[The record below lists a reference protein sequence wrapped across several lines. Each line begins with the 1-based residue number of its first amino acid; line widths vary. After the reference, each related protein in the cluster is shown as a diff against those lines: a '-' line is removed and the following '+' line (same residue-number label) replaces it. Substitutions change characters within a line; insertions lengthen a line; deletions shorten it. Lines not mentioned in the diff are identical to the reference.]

1 MTITVLLIV
10 RWSELTRKI
19 ELWVEI
25 QELND
30 AGDYAPVEVLPRTD
44 IQTGGVYQLRQ
55 GQQRRVL
62 VEVRPVHNS
71 GTLPIICQ
79 SIISIAVG
87 SVCKRYAVIF
97 QVITF
102 SSSYHLL
109 ES

>member
-1 MTITVLLIV
+1 M
-10 RWSELTRKI
+10 
-19 ELWVEI
+19 WVEI

-30 AGDYAPVEVLPRTD
+30 AGDYSPVEVIPRAD

-79 SIISIAVG
+79 SIINIAVG
-87 SVCKRYAVIF
+87 SVSKRF
-97 QVITF
+97 GF
-102 SSSYHLL
+102 FLL
-109 ES
+109 SFVCFDVSFVSLLM